1 MKKSK
6 KKAKRPTRAARAP
19 KKARAARKPKAAA
32 PAETPTP
39 NPPAASN
46 SLVISQH
53 PDALKQRALAA
64 YREAGTVMHACI
76 AAGVGRRTW
85 YDWMEQDPKFAAAAI
100 ETGEAVTDDLEK
112 EAIKRAKE
120 GSDTLII
127 FLLKSKRP
135 EQYRETHKIEVVS
148 PAVRENLRQTIAI
161 LNEEL
166 DAETAGRV
174 LELLDKIW
182 SDAA

>member
-1 MKKSK
+1 MKKNGKRK
-6 KKAKRPTRAARAP
+6 KRIPTRTVRAPREKETAQSPNGQEPLAIAHSDAVKAKA
-19 KKARAARKPKAAA
+19 
-32 PAETPTP
+32 
-39 NPPAASN
+39 
-46 SLVISQH
+46 LVS
-53 PDALKQRALAA
+53 
-64 YREAGTVMHACI
+64 YRETGTVLHACI
-76 AAGVGRRTW
+76 AAGVARRTW
-85 YDWMEQDPKFAAAAI
+85 YDWIENDSAFANAAI
-100 ETGEAVTDDLEK
+100 EAAEGVTDDLER

-161 LNEEL
+161 INEEL
-166 DAETAGRV
+166 DAKTAERV
-174 LELLDKIW
+174 LERLDKVW